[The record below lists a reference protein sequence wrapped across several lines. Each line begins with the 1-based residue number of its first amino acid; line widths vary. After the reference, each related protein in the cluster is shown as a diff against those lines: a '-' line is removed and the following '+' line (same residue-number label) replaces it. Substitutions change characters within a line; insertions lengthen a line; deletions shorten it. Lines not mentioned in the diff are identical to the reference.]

1 MSPVPWQSP
10 EAIANAFVKEAFEK
24 NLYFTK
30 HEKWNA
36 SVKEMRVSTKQT
48 ISNFSHCISHF
59 DGQPVTLVS
68 PISCTPLIKKMG
80 RSLGVSV

>member
-30 HEKWNA
+30 HE
-36 SVKEMRVSTKQT
+36 KEMRVSTKQT

>member
-36 SVKEMRVSTKQT
+36 VIRGDEGIHQT
-48 ISNFSHCISHF
+48 NDLELLTLHF
-59 DGQPVTLVS
+59 AL
-68 PISCTPLIKKMG
+68 
-80 RSLGVSV
+80 